1 MTYDFIINSKNHIG
15 MNCLYAN
22 ILDRFL
28 VPKNICRTTVISW
41 YLYQQSDQDVFFEGL
56 IDKTY
61 DNVNID
67 RKINGYVDYKYSL
80 FLGDMMKQSYKIK
93 LEDFPKSNLN
103 VVNIWGPLFHPP
115 REKLIFFCFNDINDF
130 LIFKL
135 KYPNQYWGENHF
147 YIRREN

>member
-1 MTYDFIINSKNHIG
+1 MSKQVIVMRRDLNMPIG
-15 MNCLYAN
+15 KACAQAAHSAMG
-22 ILDRFL
+22 
-28 VPKNICRTTVISW
+28 P
-41 YLYQQSDQDVFFEGL
+41 FF
-56 IDKTY
+56 
-61 DNVNID
+61 N
-67 RKINGYVDYKYSL
+67 
-80 FLGDMMKQSYKIK
+80 MMKQSYKIK